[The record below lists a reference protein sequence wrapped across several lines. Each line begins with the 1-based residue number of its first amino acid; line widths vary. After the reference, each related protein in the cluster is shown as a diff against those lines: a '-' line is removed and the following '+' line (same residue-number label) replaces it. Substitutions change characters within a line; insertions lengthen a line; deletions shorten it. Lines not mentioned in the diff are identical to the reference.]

1 MKSQENISL
10 SKPPFIT
17 RAPGPRYAEVR
28 AVAGT
33 RMGTEMRPLLET
45 LLQTRAS
52 CSEGGCWLAAA
63 GTGVTQIND
72 GALMPNKP
80 NDISSLN
87 NECCHAPHTQ
97 PSAGYLIGLRSGY
110 WRPAARLQVLVQVS
124 QCRVRD
130 NDVLMSLS
138 VSSTRRH
145 CARAA
150 ASRGGLALLTA
161 AAGAR
166 TVMEVTG
173 SRVTV
178 TRPRSRRSRCS

>member
-1 MKSQENISL
+1 MN
-10 SKPPFIT
+10 
-17 RAPGPRYAEVR
+17 
-28 AVAGT
+28 VA
-33 RMGTEMRPLLET
+33 MR
-45 LLQTRAS
+45 
-52 CSEGGCWLAAA
+52 
-63 GTGVTQIND
+63 
-72 GALMPNKP
+72 
-80 NDISSLN
+80 
-87 NECCHAPHTQ
+87 HTQ

-110 WRPAARLQVLVQVS
+110 WRPAARLQVLVLVQVS

-145 CARAA
+145 CARGA

-161 AAGAR
+161 AAAAR

-178 TRPRSRRSRCS
+178 TRPRSRRSAAASVSHTAACTQLRLGPGVCVHGTTRAQLRGAGRAGFYTWDGCTDGGCSSGSG

>member
-1 MKSQENISL
+1 
-10 SKPPFIT
+10 
-17 RAPGPRYAEVR
+17 
-28 AVAGT
+28 
-33 RMGTEMRPLLET
+33 MR
-45 LLQTRAS
+45 
-52 CSEGGCWLAAA
+52 
-63 GTGVTQIND
+63 
-72 GALMPNKP
+72 
-80 NDISSLN
+80 
-87 NECCHAPHTQ
+87 HTQ

-110 WRPAARLQVLVQVS
+110 WRPAARLQVLVLVQVS

-161 AAGAR
+161 AAAAR

-178 TRPRSRRSRCS
+178 TRPRSRRSRSS

>member
-1 MKSQENISL
+1 M
-10 SKPPFIT
+10 
-17 RAPGPRYAEVR
+17 
-28 AVAGT
+28 AGT
-33 RMGTEMRPLLET
+33 RLGTEMRPPLAT

-87 NECCHAPHTQ
+87 NECCHTQ

-110 WRPAARLQVLVQVS
+110 WRPAARLLVQVQVLVQVS
-124 QCRVRD
+124 WCRVRD

-161 AAGAR
+161 AAAAR

-178 TRPRSRRSRCS
+178 TRPRSRRSRSS